1 VFRAAFLGLLALAVS
16 PSSASAQTPEPAPF
30 CITAWYP
37 SSQHRGG
44 YETLM
49 THSDVIDVVN
59 PFWYT
64 PNRDGTLRAG
74 PGAENAVEIAAWREA
89 GMPIIPSLHAGDPA
103 LITDPA
109 LRETHIAA
117 IVDLARAH
125 DYDGIDVDYEGF
137 PVETRDDFSLF
148 IEQLAGALHAD
159 GRVLSIAVHAKT
171 DDQGAWEGPAAQD
184 WPRLSAAVDVFAIM
198 TYDFGGGNAP
208 PMPIGPTPWVID
220 VLDYAATITDLRKV
234 RMGLHL
240 YGYQWMRAEPPAS
253 PITYEDTQ
261 RLIDAFGPEVQR
273 DPSDLEPFVD
283 FTPEDLPRRM
293 IYYADAESV
302 RFKLGRVLDA
312 HPELGGIAIWGLGG
326 EDPAVWEVLRELRP
340 APCGG

>member
-1 VFRAAFLGLLALAVS
+1 
-16 PSSASAQTPEPAPF
+16 
-30 CITAWYP
+30 
-37 SSQHRGG
+37 
-44 YETLM
+44 M

-148 IEQLAGALHAD
+148 IEQARRRAARRRTGSQHRGARQD
-159 GRVLSIAVHAKT
+159 RRSGRVGRPGRTGL
-171 DDQGAWEGPAAQD
+171 AAA
-184 WPRLSAAVDVFAIM
+184 L
-198 TYDFGGGNAP
+198 GGGRRLR
-208 PMPIGPTPWVID
+208 D
-220 VLDYAATITDLRKV
+220 HDL
-234 RMGLHL
+234 
-240 YGYQWMRAEPPAS
+240 
-253 PITYEDTQ
+253 
-261 RLIDAFGPEVQR
+261 
-273 DPSDLEPFVD
+273 
-283 FTPEDLPRRM
+283 
-293 IYYADAESV
+293 
-302 RFKLGRVLDA
+302 
-312 HPELGGIAIWGLGG
+312 
-326 EDPAVWEVLRELRP
+326 
-340 APCGG
+340 